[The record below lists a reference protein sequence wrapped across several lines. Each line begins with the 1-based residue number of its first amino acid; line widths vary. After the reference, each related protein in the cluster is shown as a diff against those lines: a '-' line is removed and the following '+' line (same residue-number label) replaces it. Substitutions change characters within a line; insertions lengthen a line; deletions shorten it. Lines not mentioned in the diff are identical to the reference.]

1 MIKRNNCWPIR
12 NVVLIPMEETES
24 YYEQL
29 NKYVLA
35 DNFIPNEN
43 PVILDEGDPVDPFAY
58 AEVEKSL
65 NSCSNGKSLGIDGV
79 TYEDIKANWGEY
91 GNDILRLQL
100 NSCNSNP
107 QGDSKFIRIT

>member
-1 MIKRNNCWPIR
+1 MIKNNSCWPIR

-43 PVILDEGDPVDPFAY
+43 AVILNEGDPVDPFVY

-65 NSCSNGKSLGIDGV
+65 SFCLNEKSRGIDGV
-79 TYEDIKANWGEY
+79 TYEDIKANWK
-91 GNDILRLQL
+91 NTVMI
-100 NSCNSNP
+100 
-107 QGDSKFIRIT
+107 F

>member
-1 MIKRNNCWPIR
+1 
-12 NVVLIPMEETES
+12 MEETES

-43 PVILDEGDPVDPFAY
+43 AVILNEGDPVDPFVY

-65 NSCSNGKSLGIDGV
+65 SFC
-79 TYEDIKANWGEY
+79 
-91 GNDILRLQL
+91 L
-100 NSCNSNP
+100 N
-107 QGDSKFIRIT
+107 

>member
-12 NVVLIPMEETES
+12 NVVLLPMEETES

-35 DNFIPNEN
+35 DKFIPNEN

-58 AEVEKSL
+58 AEVEKS
-65 NSCSNGKSLGIDGV
+65 N
-79 TYEDIKANWGEY
+79 
-91 GNDILRLQL
+91 
-100 NSCNSNP
+100 
-107 QGDSKFIRIT
+107 